1 MRKEDFARPK
11 IPIPHTDCPKCDAPM
26 YLARIT
32 PDKLGHDERTFE
44 CFECDHSVTEVVKH
58 EPNLSHVS
66 AICSSM
72 MRCGSLTLS
81 SPAIARHSH
90 AF

>member
-1 MRKEDFARPK
+1 
-11 IPIPHTDCPKCDAPM
+11 M

-58 EPNLSHVS
+58 E
-66 AICSSM
+66 
-72 MRCGSLTLS
+72 
-81 SPAIARHSH
+81 
-90 AF
+90 